1 VEIVNFW
8 TLVTKDSD
16 GGWGILG
23 RNAERPVFHT
33 FMLYQQMG
41 KQLVAAD
48 AGLDNVQVLAARR
61 DDGALTLMLSNLS
74 PTAQAATLQIDGAD
88 FTNAAIW
95 RLDATHMGTEVEG
108 ETVANGATLTLPP
121 ESLTLFVLQ

>member
-1 VEIVNFW
+1 MRMLRAQVEIVNFW

-48 AGLDNVQVLAARR
+48 AGLHDVLGLPARQQLEL
-61 DDGALTLMLSNLS
+61 GALVGQQHLGL
-74 PTAQAATLQIDGAD
+74 AQARHALQGLLHAPDAGRAMHAAD
-88 FTNAAIW
+88 VQG
-95 RLDATHMGTEVEG
+95 D
-108 ETVANGATLTLPP
+108 
-121 ESLTLFVLQ
+121 